1 MKEKELKFC
10 DLYSSH
16 SWYVPGMKGMFALF
30 GFILLGMVLGGILV
44 IFLKSILPMEII
56 DKYDKLVLTPLT
68 YLPAII
74 YVSRKSRRNSQSE
87 IGYKLNSSH
96 FGPFKG
102 WQIALIT
109 VALVFATMI
118 TAEWPNY
125 WNDRFFASIPSM
137 QSFHE
142 MISEILKE
150 GMVDLPFWVSVICT
164 AIFPAIFEEWLC
176 RGIVLRGLLTRMKP
190 VWAIVI
196 SALFFG
202 VIHLN
207 PWQMLNAFILGMLM
221 GYIYYKTGSLW
232 LTMLYHF
239 VNNGSLVILAQI
251 PAMEEVE
258 YFKDLMPL
266 SIYVVVYALC
276 IVVMVASLMAFQ
288 RIPQEQERG
297 NIDRR

>member
-1 MKEKELKFC
+1 MKENDLKLS
-10 DLYSSH
+10 DLYPSH
-16 SWYVPGMKGMFALF
+16 SWWVPGVKGMFVLF
-30 GFILLGMVLGGILV
+30 GCILLGMVLGSILD
-44 IFLKSILPMEII
+44 IFLKSILPMEMI
-56 DKYDKLVLTPLT
+56 DKYNKLVLTPLT

-74 YVSRKSRRNSQSE
+74 YVSRKSLRNSQSG

-96 FGPFKG
+96 FGSFKG

-125 WNDRFFASIPSM
+125 WNDRFLESIPSM

-142 MISEILKE
+142 MITEILKN
-150 GMVDLPFWVSVICT
+150 GMTDPPFWVSVICT

-176 RGIVLRGLLTRMKP
+176 RGVVLRGLLTRMKP

-207 PWQMLNAFILGMLM
+207 PWQMLNAFILGMLL

-251 PAMEEVE
+251 PAMEEVD
-258 YFKDLMPL
+258 YFKDLIPL

-276 IVVMVASLMAFQ
+276 VVVLVASLMAFQ
-288 RIPQEQERG
+288 RIPLEQERG